1 MDSRITFK
9 EMITICLVI
18 VSFAVT
24 GIMIKNENYEYA
36 LIALCVT
43 AFCVLLAFVAV
54 IVSDGDK
61 ILDLSNPSLRNP
73 RKSKS
78 PKKVTYVDRLT
89 ADLARSGSGRTRKKG
104 KSSVSSYQGGAD
116 DFYEGVGNMRV
127 YKRGEEIEYNN
138 DEDDF

>member
-1 MDSRITFK
+1 MFA
-9 EMITICLVI
+9 ICLVI
-18 VSFAVT
+18 ASFAVT

-43 AFCVLLAFVAV
+43 AFCVLLAFIAV
-54 IVSDGDK
+54 IAGDSDK
-61 ILDLSNPSLRNP
+61 ILDLSNPNLRNP

-78 PKKVTYVDRLT
+78 PKKVTYINRLT
-89 ADLARSGSGRTRKKG
+89 DDLARTGSGRNKKRSKTSG
-104 KSSVSSYQGGAD
+104 NTYQSTGD